1 MQEELHLGK
10 VPRRY
15 RSVPLI
21 SQNKVIK
28 FTGSPPSGDFFYL
41 RNFFV
46 RKFIL
51 LCIFKED
58 KSGGITMNMKC
69 SRVFKKALPLALLS
83 ATFAMVA
90 CDFGSDSK
98 ESCECDR
105 PSETPKDSVVNDSGV
120 PTNTETVDGKTF
132 LNRDLRRVCDRLMK
146 VHRACSRQMKVR
158 RVFRLSLKV
167 RQVLRRA

>member
-1 MQEELHLGK
+1 
-10 VPRRY
+10 
-15 RSVPLI
+15 
-21 SQNKVIK
+21 
-28 FTGSPPSGDFFYL
+28 
-41 RNFFV
+41 
-46 RKFIL
+46 
-51 LCIFKED
+51 
-58 KSGGITMNMKC
+58 MNMKC